1 MTKPTT
7 KPTKRQYPP
16 RAIGVISVPI
26 ALIRS
31 IAERTGIAED
41 VVRAVLVTALEEI
54 KTAARTTRVT
64 FRNFGTFQST
74 TYKGTTRAMPSDP
87 STPITFP
94 TRRRL
99 VLKSVS
105 EPEADQ

>member
-1 MTKPTT
+1 MTTR
-7 KPTKRQYPP
+7 KRNYPP
-16 RAIGVISVPI
+16 RAVGVITVPL
-26 ALIRS
+26 ALVRS
-31 IAERTGIAED
+31 IAERTGHPEEI
-41 VVRAVLVTALEEI
+41 VRLILVTALEEI

-87 STPITFP
+87 TTPITFP

-105 EPEADQ
+105 EPESS

>member
-1 MTKPTT
+1 MTK
-7 KPTKRQYPP
+7 KKKRSYPP
-16 RAIGVISVPI
+16 RALGVISAPI
-26 ALIRS
+26 ALVRS
-31 IAERTGIAED
+31 VAERTGQPEET
-41 VVRAVLVTALEEI
+41 VRAVLVTALEDI

-87 STPITFP
+87 STMVTFP

-105 EPEADQ
+105 EPEE

>member
-1 MTKPTT
+1 MTTR
-7 KPTKRQYPP
+7 KRNYPP
-16 RAIGVISVPI
+16 RAVGVITVPL
-26 ALIRS
+26 ALVRS
-31 IAERTGIAED
+31 IAERTGHPED
-41 VVRAVLVTALEEI
+41 IVRLILVTALEEI

-87 STPITFP
+87 TTPITFP

-105 EPEADQ
+105 EPEPQ

>member
-1 MTKPTT
+1 MTTR
-7 KPTKRQYPP
+7 KRNYPP
-16 RAIGVISVPI
+16 RAVGVITVPL
-26 ALIRS
+26 ALVRS
-31 IAERTGIAED
+31 IAERTGHPEEI
-41 VVRAVLVTALEEI
+41 VRLILVTALEEI

-87 STPITFP
+87 TTPITFP

-105 EPEADQ
+105 EPEPQ